1 MHQVGLN
8 HCKVVGGSL
17 AGAKAVDEQTLTS
30 VAVLED
36 RLKRLK
42 KQDKAFKIVSFSPA
56 VRKLAKQNKKISA
69 V

>member
-1 MHQVGLN
+1 MHQVDLN
-8 HCKVVGGSL
+8 HCEVVESSL

-30 VAVLED
+30 VAVLGD

-42 KQDKAFKIVSFSPA
+42 KQNKAFKIVSFSPA
-56 VRKLAKQNKKISA
+56 VRKLARQNKKISA

>member
-1 MHQVGLN
+1 VNLSV
-8 HCKVVGGSL
+8 KESIDASGGFESL
-17 AGAKAVDEQTLTS
+17 RGGREQTLTS

-42 KQDKAFKIVSFSPA
+42 KQNKAFKIVSFSPA

>member
-1 MHQVGLN
+1 MHQASLN
-8 HCKVVGGSL
+8 HCEVVESGL
-17 AGAKAVDEQTLTS
+17 AETKAVDEQTLTS

-42 KQDKAFKIVSFSPA
+42 KQNKAFKIVSFSPA